1 MELRDRGQARQA
13 DRGVR
18 RLTASDCAQLIHTG
32 NNETCLIGKYHQLR
46 PVYGIFEWKITDS
59 GMPGAP
65 ADAEGNTFG
74 DIAAQE
80 VDSVDG
86 EADALSLAEPMQAP
100 KTISAR

>member
-1 MELRDRGQARQA
+1 
-13 DRGVR
+13 
-18 RLTASDCAQLIHTG
+18 
-32 NNETCLIGKYHQLR
+32 
-46 PVYGIFEWKITDS
+46 
-59 GMPGAP
+59 MPGAP

-86 EADALSLAEPMQAP
+86 EADALSLAEPMQAS